1 MVKLPNFISGLAGNL
16 MVPVLPVGFSYLFL
30 KESLLGIGI
39 FHCLAVKEEIHFYI
53 FLSSISNIEFP
64 VLI

>member
-16 MVPVLPVGFSYLFL
+16 MVPDLPVGFSYLFL

-53 FLSSISNIEFP
+53 SPSSISNIKFL

>member
-39 FHCLAVKEEIHFYI
+39 FHCLAVKEEIHF
-53 FLSSISNIEFP
+53 
-64 VLI
+64 